1 MSITTISS
9 REFNHDTSG
18 AKKAT
23 REGPVIITD
32 RGKPAHVLLS
42 IEEYQKLTGIKASI
56 VELLVMPD
64 APDID
69 FDTERAVIAP
79 RSVDLS

>member
-1 MSITTISS
+1 MSITTMSS

-18 AKKAT
+18 AKKASQ
-23 REGPVIITD
+23 EGPVIITD

-42 IEEYQKLTGIKASI
+42 IEEYQKLTGIGTSI

-64 APDID
+64 VPDID
-69 FDTERAVIAP
+69 FDPERAVVTP